1 MTCYDSYGELGY
13 VIINQ
18 TIYDLFPPTGFEPN
32 STLPLTP
39 TEFIQ
44 RVLVPEAAVSLVME
58 DLQESR
64 GKAIMTLRESA
75 SYGVAMFPDDHADST
90 FLTAG
95 EQIVQ
100 KRAAAR
106 RQELEKEER
115 EEEDMWAALSEPPSG
130 PEQQGMRKTKRA
142 TSKALSTRSNRPQ
155 RQCTSRTYRED
166 SSSNESDAMMVSD
179 DVEYAPSK
187 TKKTRGARTRTA
199 PGASRKRTVKAS
211 DSESTDVAEI
221 SDPARSSRP
230 KPRPRPRPARPQR
243 TTDTEGEGSAA
254 EVCPSSSIRSEAPE
268 DRGVDVPVDTE
279 ATPKAKR
286 TKVVTAAS
294 ATSSTVFPLQLV
306 RERKNQTST
315 GFG

>member
-1 MTCYDSYGELGY
+1 M
-13 VIINQ
+13 IINQ
-18 TIYDLFPPTGFEPN
+18 TIYDLFPPTDFEPN

-75 SYGVAMFPDDHADST
+75 SYGVAMFPDDHADGT

-130 PEQQGMRKTKRA
+130 SEQQGTRKTKRA
-142 TSKALSTRSNRPQ
+142 TSKAPSTRSNRPQ
-155 RQCTSRTYRED
+155 RQCTSRSYRED
-166 SSSNESDAMMVSD
+166 SSSDGSDAMVVSD
-179 DVEYAPSK
+179 GVEYAPSR
-187 TKKTRGARTRTA
+187 TKKARGARARAA

-211 DSESTDVAEI
+211 DSESTDLAEI
-221 SDPARSSRP
+221 SDPARSSQPR
-230 KPRPRPRPARPQR
+230 PRPRPRPARPQR
-243 TTDTEGEGSAA
+243 ATDTEGEGSGA
-254 EVCPSSSIRSEAPE
+254 EVCPPSSLRSGAPE
-268 DRGVDVPVDTE
+268 DRFRGVDVPVDTE

-286 TKVVTAAS
+286 TKVAVRPAS

-306 RERKNQTST
+306 RERNSNQTST